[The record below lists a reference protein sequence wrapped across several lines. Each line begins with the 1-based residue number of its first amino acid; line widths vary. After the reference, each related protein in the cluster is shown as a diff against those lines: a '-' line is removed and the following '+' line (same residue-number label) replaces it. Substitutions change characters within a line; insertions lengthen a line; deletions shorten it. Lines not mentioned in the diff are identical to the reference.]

1 MSRVHDAL
9 KRAEQSPGFVPPAVR
24 PPASPNPNG
33 PVKGSPLDQV
43 MAAYPPPA
51 APPVARA
58 APPRQDSP
66 VQESHGPAVLQRNG
80 VDYSAFTLTSP
91 APQQTAHRQ
100 ALMAQSPGRTTFQ
113 SPAAPDLNLAD
124 LLDKIEEV
132 PFQPL
137 ADSHLIDATK
147 PHDAPSEEF
156 RTLRTRLNHLQS
168 LQPIHTVVVTSASP
182 AEGKSFTAVN
192 LALAES
198 HLAGN
203 NTLLADFD
211 FRRPIV
217 HSLFQI
223 DRSPGI
229 TDYLTGKAELH
240 QIIKRVAGTNLYL
253 MPAGEAVLNPL
264 ELLNL
269 QEVRILLDQLP
280 QLFNWVVLDSPPLLF
295 AADANLLSTLCHG
308 TLLVVRIGT
317 TTIDSITRALQSLC
331 ENNVLGIAVN
341 GARRGELY
349 SKYTYYHSYY
359 YSTPTEVDGD
369 EEAVATTKGKGKKK
383 DHYDDEDDDE

>member
-9 KRAEQSPGFVPPAVR
+9 RRAENSGFVPQSRPAGTISGTSRVE
-24 PPASPNPNG
+24 PP
-33 PVKGSPLDQV
+33 
-43 MAAYPPPA
+43 
-51 APPVARA
+51 
-58 APPRQDSP
+58 
-66 VQESHGPAVLQRNG
+66 
-80 VDYSAFTLTSP
+80 
-91 APQQTAHRQ
+91 
-100 ALMAQSPGRTTFQ
+100 TTNVN
-113 SPAAPDLNLAD
+113 NLSG
-124 LLDKIEEV
+124 LLEKIQEV
-132 PFQPL
+132 PFHPL
-137 ADSHLIDATK
+137 AESHLIDAAR
-147 PHDAPSEEF
+147 PHEAPSEEF

-168 LQPIHTVVVTSASP
+168 LQPIHSLVVTSASP

-203 NTLLADFD
+203 LTLLADFD

-217 HSLFQI
+217 HNMFQV

-229 TDYLTGKAELH
+229 TDYLLGRAELH
-240 QIIKRVAGTNLYL
+240 EIIKKIAGTNLYI

-269 QEVRILLDQLP
+269 REVKQLFDTLP
-280 QLFNWVVLDSPPLLF
+280 SVFNWVILDSPPLLF

-308 TLLVVRIGT
+308 TMLVVRIGT
-317 TTIDSITRALQSLC
+317 TTIDSVTRAIQSLC
-331 ENNVLGIAVN
+331 HNNLLGISVN

-359 YSTPTEVDGD
+359 YSHPETTGDTPKGET
-369 EEAVATTKGKGKKK
+369 EEA
-383 DHYDDEDDDE
+383 E